1 MEIKRLYTC
10 GCSFM
15 SVDFGGCHAITSFL
29 DLYAQEKNFKHV
41 SLGRSGATN
50 FLIRLQIEE
59 AIQQDADFVVIG
71 TTSSD
76 RIDLPIQAQA
86 KKINLPINIR
96 NVGYIHYSSDSANN
110 IDNLDPKIISDSIG
124 SFSADLLPKGYE
136 DPANV
141 PAILEAV
148 KQYTAYMHNNAIAT
162 MKDYFIIADGIRRL
176 MSLNIPFVL
185 IPSTGMID
193 CDWSFVGRSLWN
205 NKLPWSMPYG
215 FDSTT
220 INHNPQ
226 VAHDYFSKILLQ
238 MTVEW
243 K

>member
-15 SVDFGGCHAITSFL
+15 SVDFGGCHEITSFL
-29 DLYAQEKNFKHV
+29 DLYAKEKNFKHV
-41 SLGRSGATN
+41 SLGRAGATN

-86 KKINLPINIR
+86 KNINLPIDIR
-96 NVGYIHYSSDSANN
+96 DIGYIHYSSDSANN
-110 IDNLDPKIISDSIG
+110 IDNLNPKIISDSIG
-124 SFSADLLPKGYE
+124 SFPADLPAKGYE
-136 DPANV
+136 DPVVV
-141 PAILEAV
+141 PAVLEAV
-148 KQYTAYMHNNAIAT
+148 KQYTTYMHNNAIAT
-162 MKDYFIIADGIRRL
+162 MKDYFIIADGIRQL
-176 MSLNIPFVL
+176 ISLNKPFVL
-185 IPSTGMID
+185 IPSTSMVN
-193 CDWSFVGRSLWN
+193 CDWLFVGNSLWKD
-205 NKLPWSMPYG
+205 KLPWAMPFG
-215 FDSTT
+215 FEPTT

-226 VAHDYFSKILLQ
+226 VAHKYFAKIL
-238 MTVEW
+238 TEITDDW

>member
-1 MEIKRLYTC
+1 
-10 GCSFM
+10 M

-41 SLGRSGATN
+41 SLGRAGATN

-76 RIDLPIQAQA
+76 RVDLPIQAQA
-86 KKINLPINIR
+86 KKIGLPINIR
-96 NVGYIHYSSDSANN
+96 NVGYVHYSSDSANN
-110 IDNLDPKIISDSIG
+110 INNLDPKIISDSL
-124 SFSADLLPKGYE
+124 SNLPADLSSKGYE
-136 DPANV
+136 DSTNV
-141 PAILEAV
+141 PAILEAI

-162 MKDYFIIADGIRRL
+162 MKDYFIIAEGIRRL
-176 MSLNIPFVL
+176 LSLNKPFVL
-185 IPSTGMID
+185 IPSTNMIE
-193 CDWSFVGRSLWN
+193 CDWTFADNQLWKE
-205 NKLPWSMPYG
+205 KLPWELPYG
-215 FDSTT
+215 FEPTT

-226 VAHDYFSKILLQ
+226 SAHDYFAKILLD